1 VTKKEMVVDPVTLAR
16 CFGLYARVVTG
27 ATKYLRD
34 ESDTYSP
41 MMDRL
46 RKDKCG
52 AENVINAFL
61 ACQRFLTLNQK
72 LDSLFAYCDRI
83 LFMAVLQEEHAKLG
97 VIEALP
103 FVHDPRAD
111 PRSAAWFRAMASS
124 AFHWAQ
130 DDARDLGTMFR
141 ELDAAARQFWDE
153 GKAPP
158 LGKVNFLPDLSYE
171 EVDEETMAFFVASSE
186 TPKVVH

>member
-1 VTKKEMVVDPVTLAR
+1 MTKKEMVVDPVMLAR

-61 ACQRFLTLNQK
+61 AVQRFLSLNQK
-72 LDSLFAYCDRI
+72 LDSLFTYCDRV

-97 VIEALP
+97 SVEMLS
-103 FVHDPRAD
+103 FVHDPRTD
-111 PRSAAWFRAMASS
+111 PRSAAWFKALSS
-124 AFHWAQ
+124 TAFHWDQ
-130 DDARDLGTMFR
+130 DNTRDLGTMFR
-141 ELDAAARQFWDE
+141 ELDAAAREFWEE
-153 GKAPP
+153 GTAPA
-158 LGKVNFLPDLSYE
+158 LGEIDFLPDLDYE
-171 EVDEETMAFFVASSE
+171 EVDEETMAFFASGE
-186 TPKVVH
+186 PPKVVH